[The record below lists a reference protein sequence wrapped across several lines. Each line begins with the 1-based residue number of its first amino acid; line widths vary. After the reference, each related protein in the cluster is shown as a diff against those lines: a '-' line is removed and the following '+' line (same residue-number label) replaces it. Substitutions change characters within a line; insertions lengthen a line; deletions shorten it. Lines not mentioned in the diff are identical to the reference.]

1 MIFLCSCLPLSACMD
16 VTEASGDWIRHI
28 ANQVEEAVL
37 HKSSAEDLFGQEVN
51 NTVSDKKS
59 KNENSLDKEADLDKK
74 ADRNEK
80 TDWSEKNV
88 LDGTVQTSPESGTDP
103 ADTGGAS
110 DTSKKDPSEERVTTR
125 TTGELDDETIRH
137 QIGLSEEYIPKLLEQ
152 QAGYYYFDHLSQ
164 DDKLL
169 YVEIYQILT
178 RRAEDVRI
186 SSMEAGQIER
196 IFQSVLNDHPEIFYV
211 EGYHFTKYTLG
222 EELKKITFRGSYHMD
237 ETETEAYKKQIERR
251 VEEWMQPLEHITDEY
266 EYVRQVYESVI
277 HHTNYVTDAREDQN
291 ICSVF
296 LYGESVCQGYAKAV
310 QYLLQKR
317 GIQSALV
324 IGSVGEEGHAWNLV
338 KVDQEY
344 YYVDATWGDASYQLE
359 NADAAED
366 RFLGINYDYLCV
378 TTEQLER
385 THRPADPALMPLC
398 KSLSANY
405 YVREGAYFTSLDTA
419 MLEHLFEEAY
429 AGGTDCVTLKCSQEE
444 VYQQMLTYL
453 IEEQEIFHYLKDRKE
468 VVAYAD
474 HKEQLS
480 ISFWLSEE

>member
-1 MIFLCSCLPLSACMD
+1 MYIRIRRQVILMLFLCSCLPLSACMD
-16 VTEASGDWIRHI
+16 ITGASWDW
-28 ANQVEEAVL
+28 
-37 HKSSAEDLFGQEVN
+37 
-51 NTVSDKKS
+51 T
-59 KNENSLDKEADLDKK
+59 KNIPHQ
-74 ADRNEK
+74 
-80 TDWSEKNV
+80 KNV
-88 LDGTVQTSPESGTDP
+88 LDGTVQTSLESGTD
-103 ADTGGAS
+103 AAHTGS
-110 DTSKKDPSEERVTTR
+110 TPDPSKESLPAERVTTR
-125 TTGELDDETIRH
+125 TTGELDDETIRQ
-137 QIGLSEEYIPKLLEQ
+137 QIGLSEECIPGLLEQ

-164 DDKLL
+164 KDKLL

-186 SSMEAGQIER
+186 SSMEAEQIER

-237 ETETEAYKKQIERR
+237 ETETEACRQQIEHR
-251 VEEWMQPLEHITDEY
+251 VEEWLRPLESVTDEY

-277 HHTNYVTDAREDQN
+277 HHTDYVTGAREDQN

-359 NADAAED
+359 NADAEED

-378 TTEQLER
+378 TTDQLKR
-385 THRPADPALMPLC
+385 THQPAEPALMPLC
-398 KSLSANY
+398 ESLNANY
-405 YVREGAYFTSLDTA
+405 YVREGAYFTSPDTD
-419 MLEHLFEEAY
+419 MLEQLFEKAY
-429 AGGTDCVTLKCSQEE
+429 TDGKDCVTLKCSQEA
-444 VYQQMLTYL
+444 VYQQMLTWL